1 MAWPE
6 FKINLYFANA
16 SYSSQPAA
24 TYAKIT
30 KLMLHWRS
38 TKVVSNEK
46 GLCLHL
52 MRGHRHKHT
61 HPHTRSPCVFTRH
74 SGLKRVRFHW
84 LARLKLS
91 RSQFAGPP
99 SRWCLRVTTA
109 AVVQHND
116 FMVFNVEPSKPRLDN
131 VSFAFYSIPKWI
143 NKVYSTDSL
152 KASSFYAFCET
163 FSNNAN

>member
-1 MAWPE
+1 MWTIGEAFEWHLTKHYKE
-6 FKINLYFANA
+6 GKKLEWHDLNSKLIYALLYT
-16 SYSSQPAA
+16 SHLSQPAA
-24 TYAKIT
+24 TYEGIT
-30 KLMLHWRS
+30 ELMSYWKD
-38 TKVVSNEK
+38 TKVISNEK
-46 GLCLHL
+46 GPCLHL
-52 MRGHRHKHT
+52 MRGHRYKHT

-116 FMVFNVEPSKPRLDN
+116 FMVFKCGTIQAPFK
-131 VSFAFYSIPKWI
+131 
-143 NKVYSTDSL
+143 
-152 KASSFYAFCET
+152 
-163 FSNNAN
+163 